1 MSGPWR
7 LTNRVQAART
17 ARGWT
22 QAELARRA
30 GVSRAEVSAIETGR
44 SASPSTGAALALG
57 AALGLAV
64 EELFV
69 PAGAPAPAWAWPPR
83 LEAGARFWRADVG
96 GCDLLFPVEPT
107 PLGTLAHDGVA
118 PAPPRA
124 GGPRTVVVAG
134 CDPAV
139 GVLAAA
145 VARAAGVRVL
155 ALTRPSGRALELLA
169 QGRVHLA
176 GVHLGDNARAA
187 RRARRRAGA
196 GPWPADVAR
205 WEARACR
212 GARRAGADGPRGAA
226 RAAALGRPR
235 GGSGARR
242 LVERLSRPRARA
254 LTGGL
259 GRAAR
264 DHAGVAEAI
273 RCGWAQLGPCVR
285 LAAEQAGLDFLPVER
300 QAYDLCTT
308 AALRDDPAV
317 AAVLEALA
325 AAPLRRLLGELPGYD
340 AADAGRVEEVA

>member
-96 GCDLLFPVEPT
+96 GRDLLFPVEPT

-145 VARAAGVRVL
+145 VARAAGVRLL

-187 RRARRRAGA
+187 RRAAPGQALVLAR
-196 GPWPADVAR
+196 VAR
-205 WEARACR
+205 WEAGLAVAPGERVR
-212 GARRAGADGPRGAA
+212 TV
-226 RAAALGRPR
+226 RAALRARLRWVGREE
-235 GGSGARR
+235 GSGARR
-242 LVERLSRPRARA
+242 LVERLLAAEGARRPA
-254 LTGGL
+254 GL

-300 QAYDLCTT
+300 QSYDLCTT